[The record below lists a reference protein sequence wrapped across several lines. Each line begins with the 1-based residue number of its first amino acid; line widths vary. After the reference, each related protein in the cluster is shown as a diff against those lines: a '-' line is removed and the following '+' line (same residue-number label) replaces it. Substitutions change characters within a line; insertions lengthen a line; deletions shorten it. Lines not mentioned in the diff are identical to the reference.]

1 MTFKGVDHIVVR
13 VKDLDAGIANW
24 RDNFGLTL
32 DRTSESV
39 ELGMKQ
45 AFFNLDNG
53 GFIEVVAPLSD
64 DSPVAKA
71 IESRGEGLHVMAM
84 EVEDR
89 DATVKQLE
97 ANAVLWWSSASD
109 NLPKKNDL
117 FSILAPPD
125 HALACG
131 GGRPAA
137 AYGIEQPTCRTFP

>member
-32 DRTSESV
+32 DHTSQSE

-53 GFIEVVAPLSD
+53 GFIEVIAPLNE

-97 ANAVLWWSSASD
+97 ANGVKLIGVGSSQVFIH
-109 NLPKKNDL
+109 PKSANG
-117 FSILAPPD
+117 ILVQLTPKA
-125 HALACG
+125 
-131 GGRPAA
+131 
-137 AYGIEQPTCRTFP
+137 